1 MEIYRAQLL
10 PAAVEILLAAGLV
23 DQAADVAE
31 ELDRC
36 AQMIDTPAVQAMAR
50 YAAGSVLIARAQ
62 ANQAL
67 APLREAQ
74 RGFADLQA
82 AYEVARCRALTGQA
96 YQQLGDA
103 ESATVELAEAG
114 REFARLG
121 ARPAAEQV
129 AQLLRTTAPAG
140 LTAREVEVLRL
151 VAAGT
156 QQREHRPHPG
166 AEREDRG
173 PASQQHLRQDRREF
187 ANRGGGVRVR
197 ARAGLTGRRPSVRAG
212 RVHRVTET
220 LLAPAVDYSATAS
233 EAYRAAL
240 AVIETV
246 EPRIADATRAEL
258 ADQRSSLKLIASE
271 NYASPAVLLTMGS
284 WLSDKYAEGTIGH
297 RFYAGCQNIDTVE
310 SIAAEHARELFGA
323 EYAYLQP
330 HSGIDAN
337 LVAFWA
343 ILAHRVEL
351 PELAELGVKGINDLT
366 EEQWETLRHKF
377 GNQRALGMSLDAGG
391 HLTHGFRPNISGKM
405 FHQRSYGTD
414 PTTQLVDYDQVR
426 RTAQE
431 FKPLIL
437 IAGYSAYPR
446 RINFAKMREIADE
459 VGATF
464 MVDMAH
470 FAGLVA
476 GKVFTG
482 DEDPVPHAHLVTS
495 TTHKSLRGPR
505 GGLVL
510 ATEEYAPSVD
520 RGCPMVLGGPLGH
533 VMAAKAVA
541 LAEARTESFRT
552 YAQAVA
558 DNAHAF
564 ADGLLRRG
572 AKLVTGGT
580 DNHLVLID
588 VSSYGLT
595 GRQAESALLDAG
607 IVTNRNAV
615 PADPNGAWYTSG
627 VRVGTP
633 ALTTRGFGAA
643 EFDATAEL
651 MVNVFQNTTPV
662 TAASGQPGKAKYVLA
677 DGVAEATK
685 SASADLLANH
695 PLYPG
700 LQL

>member
-1 MEIYRAQLL
+1 MTDTLAA
-10 PAAVEILLAAGLV
+10 PAAA
-23 DQAADVAE
+23 
-31 ELDRC
+31 
-36 AQMIDTPAVQAMAR
+36 
-50 YAAGSVLIARAQ
+50 S
-62 ANQAL
+62 N
-67 APLREAQ
+67 
-74 RGFADLQA
+74 FS
-82 AYEVARCRALTGQA
+82 
-96 YQQLGDA
+96 GD
-103 ESATVELAEAG
+103 SA
-114 REFARLG
+114 
-121 ARPAAEQV
+121 
-129 AQLLRTTAPAG
+129 
-140 LTAREVEVLRL
+140 
-151 VAAGT
+151 
-156 QQREHRPHPG
+156 
-166 AEREDRG
+166 
-173 PASQQHLRQDRREF
+173 
-187 ANRGGGVRVR
+187 
-197 ARAGLTGRRPSVRAG
+197 
-212 RVHRVTET
+212 
-220 LLAPAVDYSATAS
+220 ATAS

-240 AVIETV
+240 SVIESV
-246 EPRIADATRAEL
+246 EPRIAEATRAEL
-258 ADQRSSLKLIASE
+258 LDQRASLKLIASE

-310 SIAAEHARELFGA
+310 AIAAEHARELFGS
-323 EYAYLQP
+323 EYAYVQP

-343 ILAHRVEL
+343 ILAHRIEL
-351 PELAELGVKGINDLT
+351 PTLAEKGVKGINDLT
-366 EEQWETLRHKF
+366 EADWEELRHAF

-414 PTTQLVDYDQVR
+414 PTSQLIDYDALR
-426 RTAQE
+426 ATARE

-446 RINFAKMREIADE
+446 RINFATMREIADE
-459 VGATF
+459 VGATL

-482 DEDPVPHAHLVTS
+482 DEDPVPYAHLVTT

-505 GGLVL
+505 GGMVL
-510 ATEEYAPSVD
+510 ATEEFAPSVD

-541 LAEARTESFRT
+541 LAEARTPDFRA

-558 DNAHAF
+558 DNAKTL

-572 AKLVTGGT
+572 ARLVTGGT
-580 DNHLVLID
+580 DNHLILID
-588 VSSYGLT
+588 VSSFGLT

-627 VRVGTP
+627 VRIGTP
-633 ALTTRGFGAA
+633 ALTTRGFGAE
-643 EFDATAEL
+643 EFDRVADL
-651 MVNVFQNTTPV
+651 IVNVLHNTTPA
-662 TAASGQPGKAKYVLA
+662 TASSGQPGKAKYVLA
-677 DGVAEATK
+677 EGVASATK
-685 SASADLLANH
+685 SASAELLSAN

-700 LQL
+700 LEL